1 MKLRTIHRLDFMKKK
16 RHIFIILVIIGAI
29 LAGIF
34 LRYQHTSSKR
44 LPDLSEQ
51 KYEQVH
57 SSIDYDRDGVD
68 DQADILQGALGYI
81 NTRPKYKSKYYNS
94 GYPND
99 NYGVCTDVVA
109 FAMQATGYDL
119 MQLVNEDIQNHPT
132 DYDIQE
138 PDQNIDFRRVK
149 NLQMFFAN
157 NAESLT
163 TDVSKTEE
171 WQGGDIIIFQ
181 KHIGIVSDQRNKNG
195 VPYVIHHND
204 PWQKSYEQ
212 DILEKR
218 DDIVGHYRWK

>member
-1 MKLRTIHRLDFMKKK
+1 MKKK
-16 RHIFIILVIIGAI
+16 KCIFIILVIVVVIVI
-29 LAGIF
+29 GIF
-34 LRYQHTSSKR
+34 LRYQHTSPKR

-68 DQADILQGALGYI
+68 DQADILQGALDYI

-99 NYGVCTDVVA
+99 NYGVCTDIVA
-109 FAMQATGYDL
+109 FAMQATGYEL

-149 NLQMFFAN
+149 HLHVFFAN
-157 NAESLT
+157 KTESQT
-163 TDVSKTEE
+163 TDVTKPDE
-171 WQGGDIIIFQ
+171 
-181 KHIGIVSDQRNKNG
+181 
-195 VPYVIHHND
+195 
-204 PWQKSYEQ
+204 
-212 DILEKR
+212 
-218 DDIVGHYRWK
+218 

>member
-1 MKLRTIHRLDFMKKK
+1 MYFYHTCDSS
-16 RHIFIILVIIGAI
+16 RHSYWHFPSISAYF
-29 LAGIF
+29 
-34 LRYQHTSSKR
+34 SER

-68 DQADILQGALGYI
+68 DQADILQGALDYI

-99 NYGVCTDVVA
+99 NYGVCTDIVA
-109 FAMQATGYDL
+109 KFAMQATGYEL

-149 NLQMFFAN
+149 KSA
-157 NAESLT
+157 
-163 TDVSKTEE
+163 
-171 WQGGDIIIFQ
+171 
-181 KHIGIVSDQRNKNG
+181 G
-195 VPYVIHHND
+195 VFC
-204 PWQKSYEQ
+204 K
-212 DILEKR
+212 
-218 DDIVGHYRWK
+218 